1 MSFEMGSFIELEYPN
16 GKEYY
21 KGDNVV
27 RLNSGRTA
35 MYHSI
40 KSYNCKKVYLPIY
53 QCETVKDFLI
63 KKRIEIEF
71 YTIDENFI
79 PKMDTNEEDSCMI
92 IVNYCG
98 IFSTQYIKNIADK
111 YKNVIIDN
119 SQAFFSKPLENCLNV
134 YSARKFFG
142 VPDGA
147 YVVGKPYLYS
157 DDMYEDDHSSDTS
170 LFLMQRIEYG
180 CEGKAYASRTLNEE
194 RIDNSDIKNMSKF
207 TRYLLDGIDYENVK
221 KKRIEN
227 FNVVRSMLKE
237 KNILEVA
244 HIDSITEEKKW
255 KALLKTNV
263 TIKKSN
269 PPETVIDKDSF
280 VQIDNII
287 QLENFPKLET
297 KRRQT
302 DKLSNEKFNKVL
314 KRYNEYKDNEWIDDN
329 KKVFM
334 TKEEIIS
341 LNEDLK

>member
-1 MSFEMGSFIELEYPN
+1 MIEIGQVISLKIRFN
-16 GKEYY
+16 
-21 KGDNVV
+21 
-27 RLNSGRTA
+27 NSG
-35 MYHSI
+35 
-40 KSYNCKKVYLPIY
+40 
-53 QCETVKDFLI
+53 TVASVAHPVL
-63 KKRIEIEF
+63 
-71 YTIDENFI
+71 
-79 PKMDTNEEDSCMI
+79 
-92 IVNYCG
+92 V
-98 IFSTQYIKNIADK
+98 
-111 YKNVIIDN
+111 
-119 SQAFFSKPLENCLNV
+119 L
-134 YSARKFFG
+134 G
-142 VPDGA
+142 VD
-147 YVVGKPYLYS
+147 
-157 DDMYEDDHSSDTS
+157 
-170 LFLMQRIEYG
+170 
-180 CEGKAYASRTLNEE
+180 
-194 RIDNSDIKNMSKF
+194 
-207 TRYLLDGIDYENVK
+207 
-221 KKRIEN
+221 
-227 FNVVRSMLKE
+227 KE

-287 QLENFPKLET
+287 QLENFPKLEI

>member
-1 MSFEMGSFIELEYPN
+1 MIEIGQVISLKIRFN
-16 GKEYY
+16 
-21 KGDNVV
+21 
-27 RLNSGRTA
+27 NSGTVA
-35 MYHSI
+35 SVAHPVLVLGVD
-40 KSYNCKKVYLPIY
+40 KK
-53 QCETVKDFLI
+53 
-63 KKRIEIEF
+63 
-71 YTIDENFI
+71 
-79 PKMDTNEEDSCMI
+79 
-92 IVNYCG
+92 
-98 IFSTQYIKNIADK
+98 
-111 YKNVIIDN
+111 
-119 SQAFFSKPLENCLNV
+119 
-134 YSARKFFG
+134 
-142 VPDGA
+142 
-147 YVVGKPYLYS
+147 
-157 DDMYEDDHSSDTS
+157 
-170 LFLMQRIEYG
+170 
-180 CEGKAYASRTLNEE
+180 
-194 RIDNSDIKNMSKF
+194 
-207 TRYLLDGIDYENVK
+207 
-221 KKRIEN
+221 
-227 FNVVRSMLKE
+227 
-237 KNILEVA
+237 KNILEVV